1 MVDFYDVVEFSKIQL
16 FHKGDIR
23 RYFARFIQNWDTYMY
38 IRAIKENR
46 QLGGEDGL
54 RE

>member
-16 FHKGDIR
+16 FRKGDIP
-23 RYFARFIQNWDTYMY
+23 RYFARFIQNWDTYIY
-38 IRAIKENR
+38 SSDKGKSATE
-46 QLGGEDGL
+46 GEDGL